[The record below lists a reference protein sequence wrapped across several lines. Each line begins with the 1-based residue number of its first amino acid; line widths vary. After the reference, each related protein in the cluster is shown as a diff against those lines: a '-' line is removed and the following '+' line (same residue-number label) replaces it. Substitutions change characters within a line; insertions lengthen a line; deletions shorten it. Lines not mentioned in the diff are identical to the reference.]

1 MDMSTERPIVFED
14 GDSERG
20 VYQRLSE
27 PDIHVRAGPR
37 EQLRTTPLMTLAV
50 KDTVERSAE
59 SGLEKVFDQY
69 AVLGF
74 HVGQHLMVRRNEPIL
89 MNVDAPNSLF
99 ICGSQGSGK
108 SYTLN
113 CILENC
119 LAADRRIGRVRSPV
133 AGVAFHYDLSSAGS
147 VAETA
152 YLCSIGIRVRVL
164 VSQSNEHALRNAYS
178 KLPEARKFLTV
189 EPLLL
194 RPSDLSVER
203 MHRLMAFADK
213 EKSMPLYMSVALRVL
228 RCMAIDAKGAA
239 FDYLQFKRALKNE
252 DLTKDQ
258 LGPLNLRL
266 ELLESFLDFSQPR
279 ERQGLKSAFNLEPGS
294 LTIVDLTDPFMDPG
308 TACIL
313 FDICLSLIEEHR
325 PICGLVIALDEAHKY
340 MTTSL
345 AAANLTQRLLGVIRE
360 QRHNGTRVVI
370 ATQEPTIS
378 ETLLDLCT
386 TSIIHRFSSP
396 AWFASIQSHL
406 GAASSL
412 VSSASERQAMFN
424 QIMDLKFGE
433 SLIFA
438 PSAFLCLTETG
449 IVGNLGRTVLI
460 MKTRVRLGRDG
471 GLSVL
476 VDAQADSD
484 TDTRKPSNSI
494 IPVRSKKDG
503 ATKSSPA
510 NGEVSG
516 SGISLSED
524 ESDQPRQK
532 CVSLMQPKERL
543 GREKDAAMPGRTG
556 AHLVIICCS
565 CESIVVVE
573 FPGRFLP
580 HFNGVVQEGLRG
592 GIAHAT
598 CVRCQLQEVVET
610 KKASKQFDAAKGR
623 EFYHGTIRMNEDL
636 RSDLRAGLQQILGYD
651 LTVLV
656 RDGHATYLFARVV
669 QRSVKNGAL
678 LWTTRFAHDSENS
691 RPNIRFSRH
700 EDGHFF
706 KSSSRPN
713 DDDG

>member
-1 MDMSTERPIVFED
+1 
-14 GDSERG
+14 
-20 VYQRLSE
+20 
-27 PDIHVRAGPR
+27 
-37 EQLRTTPLMTLAV
+37 
-50 KDTVERSAE
+50 
-59 SGLEKVFDQY
+59 
-69 AVLGF
+69 
-74 HVGQHLMVRRNEPIL
+74 
-89 MNVDAPNSLF
+89 
-99 ICGSQGSGK
+99 
-108 SYTLN
+108 
-113 CILENC
+113 
-119 LAADRRIGRVRSPV
+119 
-133 AGVAFHYDLSSAGS
+133 
-147 VAETA
+147 
-152 YLCSIGIRVRVL
+152 
-164 VSQSNEHALRNAYS
+164 
-178 KLPEARKFLTV
+178 
-189 EPLLL
+189 
-194 RPSDLSVER
+194 
-203 MHRLMAFADK
+203 
-213 EKSMPLYMSVALRVL
+213 
-228 RCMAIDAKGAA
+228 
-239 FDYLQFKRALKNE
+239 
-252 DLTKDQ
+252 
-258 LGPLNLRL
+258 
-266 ELLESFLDFSQPR
+266 
-279 ERQGLKSAFNLEPGS
+279 
-294 LTIVDLTDPFMDPG
+294 
-308 TACIL
+308 
-313 FDICLSLIEEHR
+313 
-325 PICGLVIALDEAHKY
+325 
-340 MTTSL
+340 
-345 AAANLTQRLLGVIRE
+345 
-360 QRHNGTRVVI
+360 
-370 ATQEPTIS
+370 
-378 ETLLDLCT
+378 
-386 TSIIHRFSSP
+386 
-396 AWFASIQSHL
+396 
-406 GAASSL
+406 
-412 VSSASERQAMFN
+412 
-424 QIMDLKFGE
+424 
-433 SLIFA
+433 
-438 PSAFLCLTETG
+438 
-449 IVGNLGRTVLI
+449 

-543 GREKDAAMPGRTG
+543 GREKDAAMP
-556 AHLVIICCS
+556 
-565 CESIVVVE
+565 VVVE

-706 KSSSRPN
+706 KSSLRPN